1 MNPCVHAG
9 VASGGGG
16 APSLP
21 SSGLI
26 LDLDAAVGVTTSGG
40 LVTSWVDQSPSG
52 LTATTVASYEPTY
65 DATAGPGSTPAVVVT
80 GGQFMVLSSALRPT
94 SGPVT
99 VLVVMDDTSPS
110 NTFRYLIDSDSTRRI
125 IEQIT
130 GSGGDTGYYDGA
142 HRHIAASARGEQVL
156 TWTLQNSGGEMYRGR
171 SSLGTGPYTEAE
183 WAGNV
188 VLFADRLGSAQF
200 AHAEVAR
207 ILVWDRVLSASELT
221 QTWDYVDSIY
231 GVAP

>member
-1 MNPCVHAG
+1 
-9 VASGGGG
+9 
-16 APSLP
+16 LP

-40 LVTSWVDQSPSG
+40 LVTSWADQSPSG
-52 LTATTVASYEPTY
+52 LTATSVVGREPTY
-65 DATAGPGSTPAVVVT
+65 DVTGGPASTPAVVVT
-80 GGQFMVLSSALRPT
+80 GGQIMELSGDLRPT

-110 NTFRYLIDSDSTRRI
+110 NAFRYLIDSDSTRRI

-130 GSGGDTGYYDGA
+130 GSGGSTGYFDGS
-142 HRHIAASARGEQVL
+142 HRSIAASARGEQVL
-156 TWTLQNSGGEMYRGR
+156 TWTLQSSGGEMFRGR
-171 SSLGTGPYTEAE
+171 SSIGTGVYTEAE
-183 WAGNV
+183 WAGRV
-188 VLFADRLGSAQF
+188 ALFADRLGATQF

-207 ILVWDRVLSASELT
+207 ILVWDRILSASELT
-221 QTWDYVDSIY
+221 QAWDYIDSIY